1 MTYYVDKIA
10 SVKSSNNFSLFQAF
24 ISPSILQRVISISTA
39 SGEAPAV
46 QLTKTDHVIFV
57 IGEQLIINLAR
68 IQAYLSVSMIQASST
83 WQEGVLGS
91 SNFDSRPT
99 HRKRCWL
106 LQK

>member
-57 IGEQLIINLAR
+57 IGEQLIINLAH
-68 IQAYLSVSMIQASST
+68 IQSYLSVSMIQASST
-83 WQEGVLGS
+83 WARRG
-91 SNFDSRPT
+91 FRF
-99 HRKRCWL
+99 K
-106 LQK
+106 